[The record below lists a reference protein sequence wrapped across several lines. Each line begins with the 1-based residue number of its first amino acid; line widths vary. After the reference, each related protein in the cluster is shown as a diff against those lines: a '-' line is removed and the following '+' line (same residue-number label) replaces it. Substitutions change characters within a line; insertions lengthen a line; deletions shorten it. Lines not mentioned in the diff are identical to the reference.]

1 MPSVSIRSYSKCFL
15 SSSGNRGLFS
25 DGERDL
31 DLQKQKL
38 NYKFKQIDARFV
50 LVWNTGYAC
59 TSFTLLLKVITLK
72 VNIVIM
78 FKLDNKL

>member
-1 MPSVSIRSYSKCFL
+1 MPSVSIRSNSKCFL

-38 NYKFKQIDARFV
+38 NYKIKETAAKFV
-50 LVWNTGYAC
+50 LVGEWAMQVVLH
-59 TSFTLLLKVITLK
+59 LLFCWGL
-72 VNIVIM
+72 
-78 FKLDNKL
+78 